1 MSPVFLMAGAAV
13 VLLAAARPVRF
24 DPGLSFKVS
33 ASTRVFGGDT
43 PRGQDDEVMRGR
55 GIAANNHSR
64 IEFLAYTPTPQG
76 LTTDDF
82 LIAVDSGRAF
92 ILHTNGQRFTPAN
105 DMFGG
110 PAVVALGR
118 VLGGG
123 GGRGG
128 PPGGGGGAPGGGG
141 GRAGG
146 GRGGRGGPPAGGGGG
161 GAARGGRGRGRGSLG
176 QGFLDQ
182 LDLLDVNFK
191 IENLGAGEAIET
203 RPTQH
208 YRITTDYRVVWGG
221 EAFPAHAVTE
231 IWTAVLPMHIPN
243 PFEPLVVAEQSTD
256 GPLIEYALKLR
267 AIRAQIQGTPIKVTT
282 TTTFSGIREIAGFQS
297 YVANDP
303 TMDKV
308 TVIQQTQLT
317 SIQPADVDAK
327 LLVVPDSSAN

>member
-1 MSPVFLMAGAAV
+1 MEQSFFVRKRLSRPARMAPAFLLAGGAI
-13 VLLAAARPVRF
+13 VLLAASPPVRF

-123 GGRGG
+123 GRGG
-128 PPGGGGGAPGGGG
+128 PPGGGGPGG
-141 GRAGG
+141 
-146 GRGGRGGPPAGGGGG
+146 
-161 GAARGGRGRGRGSLG
+161 
-176 QGFLDQ
+176 
-182 LDLLDVNFK
+182 
-191 IENLGAGEAIET
+191 
-203 RPTQH
+203 
-208 YRITTDYRVVWGG
+208 
-221 EAFPAHAVTE
+221 
-231 IWTAVLPMHIPN
+231 
-243 PFEPLVVAEQSTD
+243 
-256 GPLIEYALKLR
+256 
-267 AIRAQIQGTPIKVTT
+267 
-282 TTTFSGIREIAGFQS
+282 
-297 YVANDP
+297 
-303 TMDKV
+303 
-308 TVIQQTQLT
+308 
-317 SIQPADVDAK
+317 
-327 LLVVPDSSAN
+327 

>member
-13 VLLAAARPVRF
+13 VLLAAAPPLRF

-92 ILHTNGQRFTPAN
+92 ILHSNNQRYTPAN

-123 GGRGG
+123 GGGGRGG
-128 PPGGGGGAPGGGG
+128 PPGGGGADGGGG
-141 GRAGG
+141 
-146 GRGGRGGPPAGGGGG
+146 
-161 GAARGGRGRGRGSLG
+161 
-176 QGFLDQ
+176 
-182 LDLLDVNFK
+182 
-191 IENLGAGEAIET
+191 
-203 RPTQH
+203 
-208 YRITTDYRVVWGG
+208 
-221 EAFPAHAVTE
+221 
-231 IWTAVLPMHIPN
+231 
-243 PFEPLVVAEQSTD
+243 
-256 GPLIEYALKLR
+256 
-267 AIRAQIQGTPIKVTT
+267 
-282 TTTFSGIREIAGFQS
+282 
-297 YVANDP
+297 
-303 TMDKV
+303 
-308 TVIQQTQLT
+308 
-317 SIQPADVDAK
+317 
-327 LLVVPDSSAN
+327 